1 MQLHRF
7 TCVCTLIVY
16 SLVPTL
22 RANLSPSLLTGD
34 SGENAIEL
42 VCIAAVAED
51 ITSASYQFTWIKDKT
66 PVDLSNDRI
75 EVCINA

>member
-1 MQLHRF
+1 M
-7 TCVCTLIVY
+7 
-16 SLVPTL
+16 
-22 RANLSPSLLTGD
+22 SPPLLTGD

-51 ITSASYQFTWIKDKT
+51 ITSASYQFTWIKDNT

-75 EVCINA
+75 EVCINT